1 MAKSKKKLT
10 PFEKLAQKRGVDL
23 EAEKGRA
30 TRQKK
35 AGERIEGTTKET
47 LSRQEPKDENITLT
61 TEQTER
67 IKAGTLKAT
76 PETTEAVK
84 TGKVNIQDPSPRE
97 LAEAAFGEVSNAIAI
112 LPIGRFW
119 KTSTKVV
126 RESGLGQE
134 IVRKGIVIGR
144 TGIAANSVTN
154 KQITSIASKTVIGR
168 RWQIAG
174 AITVGL
180 IMVKEI
186 LQLTYGGKNFGEFI
200 GMEEAAQT
208 VGFSTGQALKYD
220 DFDAYDAG
228 AAARDEVLKD
238 EGFWE
243 TVASYIPFLNVA
255 RELEKYRESAIKS
268 GEIMDKLAEDRRI
281 QIETGES
288 DREYF
293 EKRDREKQEQF
304 KANLEATLENQRI
317 NREETAAAEKAQAAL
332 IRKGQKENLAE
343 KEKTELRIARE
354 TVKYWEDKSKR
365 DIKRAEEERIA
376 TAEFWLEY
384 YKQLDKIKQDRTPSN
399 LNFGLI

>member
-1 MAKSKKKLT
+1 MAKPKKKLT

-47 LSRQEPKDENITLT
+47 LSRQEPKDENITLS
-61 TEQTER
+61 EGQIKR
-67 IKAGTLKAT
+67 IKEGKLKV
-76 PETTEAVK
+76 TEK
-84 TGKVNIQDPSPRE
+84 TKSEVLAGKVNIQDPSPRE
-97 LAEAAFGEVSNAIAI
+97 LSEGAFGDVSNAIAI

-119 KTSTKVV
+119 KASKAVTQS
-126 RESGLGQE
+126 RLGQE

-144 TGIAANSVTN
+144 TGIAENSATN
-154 KQITSIASKTVIGR
+154 KLISSVASKTVIGR
-168 RWQIAG
+168 GWKIAG

-208 VGFSTGQALKYD
+208 VGFASGQALRYD
-220 DFDAYDAG
+220 DFDAYDTA

-243 TVASYIPFLNVA
+243 NVASYLPFYNVA
-255 RELEKYRESAIKS
+255 RELEKYRVAAIES

-304 KANLEATLENQRI
+304 KANQEATLENQRI

-332 IRKGQKENLAE
+332 MRKGQKEHLKE
-343 KEKTELRIARE
+343 KEETELRIARE
-354 TVKYWEDKSKR
+354 TVKFWEEKSKR

-376 TAEFWLEY
+376 TAKFWLEY